1 MERTRISRN
10 IMRDRN
16 VWEVSVQGK
25 PIQTFCKS
33 QKAFELK
40 ETLEEKG
47 MRGVTIKKRWIDA
60 RP

>member
-1 MERTRISRN
+1 MYELRERT
-10 IMRDRN
+10 MW
-16 VWEVSVQGK
+16 VVQVKGK